1 MAATTTLD
9 RPLAATPRTGRDGS
23 IDAVRATLLVT
34 VVALH
39 ATMVGVSVG
48 AAGPVLENALEGRGW
63 FAPVSWVV
71 QVMPLFFIVGGFSS
85 ATQWRGVRARGATPA
100 TYVRARVERLVRPAV
115 ALVAIVGAALATMT
129 LVGVPADIVA
139 TAGYRIGQPLWFL
152 GVYIL
157 CSALV
162 PAMVRAHERARLATP
177 LLLLA
182 AVVAVD
188 ATRLTSG
195 VAAVGFLNLLFVWLL
210 VQQLGFWLA
219 DGAVD
224 RLRRRA
230 RAAVLVAALAS
241 LLGLTS
247 GPYPAD
253 MFVNLNPPTV
263 CLVVLGVA
271 QLMVFSL
278 LRSRFTA
285 LAAWTPARRAIA
297 VLGERGMTVYL
308 WHLPVLIALAA
319 VLLVLEAAGVPL
331 PEPVSPE
338 WWAGRPLWLAAAAL
352 AVAPVVAALSRFER
366 GGRAAT
372 AAGVPLF
379 VAVDAVLGAG
389 GVAVVLVAGF
399 SPVPASVALVLL
411 TVSLLG
417 TARIAGGARRT
428 AVALRYRAGSF
439 QRMMPAE
446 PPVDARIAAAS

>member
-1 MAATTTLD
+1 VTIAAY
-9 RPLAATPRTGRDGS
+9 RPLDTPRAAALHTRRDGS

-39 ATMVGVSVG
+39 ALMVGVSVG

-85 ATQWRGVRARGATPA
+85 ATQWRSMRARGATPSA
-100 TYVRARVERLVRPAV
+100 YVRGRVERLVRPAI
-115 ALVAIVGAALATMT
+115 ALVAIVGAALVTMT
-129 LVGVPADIVA
+129 LAGVPADIVA
-139 TAGYRIGQPLWFL
+139 TAGHRIGQPLWFL

-162 PAMVRAHERARLATP
+162 PAMVRAHERARVATP

-188 ATRLTSG
+188 AIRLTSG
-195 VAAVGFLNLLFVWLL
+195 IDAVGFLNLLFVWLL

-224 RLRRRA
+224 RLRRRT
-230 RAAVLVAALAS
+230 RTAVLVAALGALV
-241 LLGLTS
+241 LLAS

-263 CLVVLGVA
+263 CLVVLGAA

-278 LRSRFTA
+278 LRARFSA
-285 LAAWTPARRAIA
+285 LAAWAPARRAIA

-319 VLLVLEAAGVPL
+319 VMLVLEAAVGLPL

-338 WWAGRPLWLAAAAL
+338 WWASRPLWLAAIAL

-366 GGRAAT
+366 GGRAAPP
-372 AAGVPLF
+372 AGAPLS
-379 VAVDAVLGAG
+379 VALDAVLGAG

-399 SPVPASVALVLL
+399 GPAAASVALVLL
-411 TVSLLG
+411 TVALLG
-417 TARIAGGARRT
+417 TARIA
-428 AVALRYRAGSF
+428 AVAPRYRAGSF
-439 QRMMPAE
+439 ERMTPGE
-446 PPVDARIAAAS
+446 PSVDARFAAAS